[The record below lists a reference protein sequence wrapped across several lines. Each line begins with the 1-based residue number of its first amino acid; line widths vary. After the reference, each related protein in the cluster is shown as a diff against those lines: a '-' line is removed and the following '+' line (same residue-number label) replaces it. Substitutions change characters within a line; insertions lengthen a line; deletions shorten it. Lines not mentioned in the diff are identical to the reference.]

1 MRDETLEWVT
11 KAEGGWETMLRESE
25 VLVRPNYDAVCF
37 HAQQCVE
44 KYLKARLVEAEIAF
58 RKTHD
63 LLNLLETVSSIEPSW
78 TSYDT
83 TLPKLTIY
91 GVAGRYP
98 GLSANKSQSD
108 EAVEICRELR
118 DIVRKSLNLI
128 VSKIR

>member
-1 MRDETLEWVT
+1 MRNETLEWVE
-11 KAEGGWETMLRESE
+11 KAEGDWETMLRESD

-37 HAQQCVE
+37 HAQQCAE

-63 LLNLLETVSSIEPSW
+63 LLNLLETVSSIEPAWSA
-78 TSYDT
+78 YDT

-98 GLSANKSQSD
+98 GLSADKAQSD
-108 EAVEICRELR
+108 QAVEICRVIR
-118 DIVRKSLNLI
+118 DIVRKSLDLM
-128 VSKIR
+128 KE